1 MRDPVKER
9 PTLAAKRDFD
19 MLPRSAEIDVQP
31 ARRHELSAIA
41 EMGNRMVPGVHISE
55 PDLERYFAFDPGSIL
70 TFSRQQTLLGAV
82 AFLYLNRRGHDAL
95 LHAEMNLTHPDFSL
109 LADCSHDASAIYV
122 WAIAGRGKAM
132 AGLGN
137 VSKHLCQTRLAA
149 ADLYAQPSS
158 EDGRDLMIA
167 IGFEPVAQPS
177 ARALALPAA
186 MESHLDQ
193 CAGNHISR
201 EFCRCTA
208 LSPHHRPSQARVRSR
223 SASRAIPTT

>member
-1 MRDPVKER
+1 MRDPVMER
-9 PTLAAKRDFD
+9 ASFAAKRDFD

-41 EMGNRMVPGVHISE
+41 EMGNRMVPGVDIAE

-70 TFSRQQTLLGAV
+70 TFSRQEKLLGAV
-82 AFLYLNRRGHDAL
+82 AFLYLNRRGHEAL
-95 LHAEMNLTHPDFSL
+95 MRAEMNLTHPDFSL
-109 LADCSHDASAIYV
+109 LAGRSDEASAIYV

-167 IGFEPVAQPS
+167 IGFEPIPS
-177 ARALALPAA
+177 LQRELWRYQRPWNRVSANARAVTSVGSFA
-186 MESHLDQ
+186 D
-193 CAGNHISR
+193 
-201 EFCRCTA
+201 
-208 LSPHHRPSQARVRSR
+208 ARH
-223 SASRAIPTT
+223 